1 MLPPKIP
8 WYSTLYAKAQDI
20 FMYTQK
26 PKIFMWALDYL
37 YIQYSGSLLNE
48 EWSLAV
54 LSPNSQSILG
64 CSSNNRCKRR
74 HMLNLQ
80 IIIMPLPEAYERD
93 SGVRTKGSYT
103 GVELTQQSTRSTVLN
118 LLQLSPNPLRIS
130 YCSALWPRWPA
141 STNSRQLGCGRPGHD
156 SCSNGAGTVQDY
168 AHNNC
173 SPTHHGVVR
182 F

>member
-1 MLPPKIP
+1 MKLSCPKSQLPR
-8 WYSTLYAKAQDI
+8 
-20 FMYTQK
+20 
-26 PKIFMWALDYL
+26 
-37 YIQYSGSLLNE
+37 
-48 EWSLAV
+48 
-54 LSPNSQSILG
+54 ILG

-103 GVELTQQSTRSTVLN
+103 GVELTQRGTRSTVPN

-173 SPTHHGVVR
+173 SNSPCVNNTLSQDSLDTQESVLYSIFLSKFIVSQKPGYRRAV
-182 F
+182 FPLL